1 MSIAFSPATP
11 QRFQEICA
19 LYQDVIRD
27 MHARGLKQWE
37 WDVYPTRAQLE
48 DDITHGRL
56 YRVEDEGRLIA
67 AFALGD
73 AMEPEY
79 ARITWEYGVRPATL
93 HRFAMACESLD
104 LASRVLAFVK
114 EEALRLGYDSLRLDT
129 CVEDSAMLKVFS
141 SAMTREA
148 APFLKIRA

>member
-79 ARITWEYGVRPATL
+79 ARIT
-93 HRFAMACESLD
+93 
-104 LASRVLAFVK
+104 
-114 EEALRLGYDSLRLDT
+114 
-129 CVEDSAMLKVFS
+129 
-141 SAMTREA
+141 
-148 APFLKIRA
+148 APCWRCCPPP

>member
-56 YRVEDEGRLIA
+56 YRVEEMCIRDSSYI
-67 AFALGD
+67 ALG
-73 AMEPEY
+73 ALVYLLQKMNCW
-79 ARITWEYGVRPATL
+79 RIYYLWP
-93 HRFAMACESLD
+93 F
-104 LASRVLAFVK
+104 
-114 EEALRLGYDSLRLDT
+114 DSKT
-129 CVEDSAMLKVFS
+129 E
-141 SAMTREA
+141 
-148 APFLKIRA
+148 

>member
-19 LYQDVIRD
+19 LYQNVIRD

-56 YRVEDEGRLIA
+56 YRVEDEGQLIA

-73 AMEPEY
+73 AMEPEMCI
-79 ARITWEYGVRPATL
+79 RDRRRPPWAAWGSGAAT
-93 HRFAMACESLD
+93 
-104 LASRVLAFVK
+104 
-114 EEALRLGYDSLRLDT
+114 
-129 CVEDSAMLKVFS
+129 
-141 SAMTREA
+141 
-148 APFLKIRA
+148 PI